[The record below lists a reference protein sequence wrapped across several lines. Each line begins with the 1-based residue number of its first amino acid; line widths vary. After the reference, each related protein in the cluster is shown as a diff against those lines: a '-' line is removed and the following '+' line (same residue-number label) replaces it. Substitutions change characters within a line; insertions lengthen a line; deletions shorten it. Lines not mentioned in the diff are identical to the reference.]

1 MSSVHLALVFKD
13 FYAWT
18 RTSCVGLNVA
28 GYTTAQALRAS
39 GVDTSVFPVR
49 NNVDLVKAIDHY
61 NETHKEPLTH
71 IVISAPWLSAHDLKS
86 IIHNWPRTKFVILS
100 HSNVGFLQADPD
112 GVSRLCQYVHL
123 AETHKNLT
131 VGGNSHKFAEWL
143 ARAYSTQ
150 SVWLPNIYPLS
161 EVSWHKPLGPD
172 GTLHIGAFGAV
183 RPEKNFMTA
192 AGAALLIA
200 RSFNMDLVF
209 HMSSGGEGDQGRT
222 APAIDQMFENVHG
235 AKVVRHNWQ
244 PWDEFIKT
252 VSGMDLL
259 LQLSY
264 TESFNMVTA
273 DGILKSIPSVV
284 SPAITWAPASWKADS
299 DNVLEAAAVGVR
311 LLTDENSVA
320 DGFQALSEHN
330 TIAIRHWKQWLGITE
345 HRSWLRRLQQRFKMA
360 LQF

>member
-1 MSSVHLALVFKD
+1 
-13 FYAWT
+13 
-18 RTSCVGLNVA
+18 
-28 GYTTAQALRAS
+28 
-39 GVDTSVFPVR
+39 
-49 NNVDLVKAIDHY
+49 
-61 NETHKEPLTH
+61 
-71 IVISAPWLSAHDLKS
+71 
-86 IIHNWPRTKFVILS
+86 
-100 HSNVGFLQADPD
+100 
-112 GVSRLCQYVHL
+112 
-123 AETHKNLT
+123 
-131 VGGNSHKFAEWL
+131 
-143 ARAYSTQ
+143 
-150 SVWLPNIYPLS
+150 
-161 EVSWHKPLGPD
+161 
-172 GTLHIGAFGAV
+172 
-183 RPEKNFMTA
+183 MTA